1 MATIVLGTAFGD
13 EGKGKLVDILS
24 RDVQLCAR
32 AQGGHNAGHTVVV
45 DGVSYDFH
53 LHICIDGLEEKEL
66 GGRNIGTTKRG
77 IGPTYSSMAS
87 RNGITISEMFNEE
100 VFERK
105 LRNLAA
111 GYKKRFGDLL
121 EYDVEEE
128 LERFK
133 KYRPDLANYVVDAV
147 PLIADAQKKGS
158 KILVEGCQAMMLDIK
173 FGTYP
178 FVTSSS
184 TGIGGIFTGLALNP
198 RQIDHIIG
206 VVKAYSTRVGSGCL
220 PTELFDEIGEK
231 LPVAYRDPLTGA
243 TLESFPADIDLL
255 ERVEVVYHEM
265 EGWNQP
271 TTSAK
276 SYYDLPKQ
284 ARAYIEFIEE
294 FIGVK
299 VTWIGTG
306 PGRDDMIFR
315 GPKALN
321 QEG

>member
-24 RDVQLCAR
+24 RDAQLCAR
-32 AQGGHNAGHTVVV
+32 AQGGHNVVV

-53 LHICIDGLEEKEL
+53 LHICVDGLEEKEL

-147 PLIADAQKKGS
+147 PLIADVQKRGS

-178 FVTSSS
+178 FVTSSN
-184 TGIGGIFTGLALNP
+184 TGIGGIFTGTINHYTALNLTKL
-198 RQIDHIIG
+198 D
-206 VVKAYSTRVGSGCL
+206 VLDTF
-220 PTELFDEIGEK
+220 PTIK
-231 LPVAYRDPLTGA
+231 IAVAYRDPLTGA
-243 TLESFPADIDLL
+243 TLESFPADIGLL

-265 EGWNQP
+265 EGWNKP

-276 SYYDLPKQ
+276 AYYDLPKQ
-284 ARAYIEFIEE
+284 ARAYVEFIEE
-294 FIGVK
+294 FVGVK
-299 VTWIGTG
+299 VAWIGTG
-306 PGRDDMIFR
+306 PGRDDMILR
-315 GPKALN
+315 GPKAPN
-321 QEG
+321 

>member
-53 LHICIDGLEEKEL
+53 LHICVDGLEEKEL

-178 FVTSSS
+178 FVTSSN

-206 VVKAYSTRVGSGCL
+206 VAKAYSTRVGSGCL
-220 PTELFDEIGEK
+220 PTELFDETGEK

-255 ERVEVVYHEM
+255 ERVDVVYHEM
-265 EGWNQP
+265 EGWNKP

-276 SYYDLPKQ
+276 AYYDLPKQ
-284 ARAYIEFIEE
+284 ARAYVEFIEE

-299 VTWIGTG
+299 VAWIGTG
-306 PGRDDMIFR
+306 PGRGDMIFR
-315 GPKALN
+315 GPEAPS
-321 QEG
+321 QG

>member
-24 RDVQLCAR
+24 RDVRLCTR

-45 DGVSYDFH
+45 NGVSYDFH

-87 RNGITISEMFNEE
+87 RNGITISEMFNED

-121 EYDVEEE
+121 EYDVDEE

-133 KYRPDLANYVVDAV
+133 KYRVDLANYVVDAV
-147 PLIADAQKKGS
+147 PMIADAQKKGS
-158 KILVEGCQAMMLDIK
+158 KILVEGCQERYAPLPWSGFGVDGISLSNFGWLDLVILK
-173 FGTYP
+173 Y
-178 FVTSSS
+178 S
-184 TGIGGIFTGLALNP
+184 
-198 RQIDHIIG
+198 HI
-206 VVKAYSTRVGSGCL
+206 A
-220 PTELFDEIGEK
+220 
-231 LPVAYRDPLTGA
+231 VAYRDPLTGA

-265 EGWNQP
+265 EGWNKP

-276 SYYDLPKQ
+276 AYYDLPKQ

-294 FIGVK
+294 FVGVK
-299 VTWIGTG
+299 VAWIGTG

-315 GPKALN
+315 DPKALS
-321 QEG
+321 QG